1 METDVHKAYDS
12 TWRISQHPPGPGTN
26 HRCGGEMCCLPLTS
40 ATGTAWW
47 PVTRGHRDA
56 KMWTNTWL
64 SPCQSA
70 FSVYYAGEQWEFI
83 DSSRPGVTSS
93 GGRSCLPR
101 CVSCSWSVGM
111 AIEDGW
117 ELWGWLGATAGLGSR
132 APLLPWAGWVL
143 GWCRLFLSYP
153 LAAALKVISTSL
165 ECRGFSKHLPSGTT
179 YHINHSPRTG
189 TD

>member
-1 METDVHKAYDS
+1 MTPHGEYHSTRLARELTIDVGERCAVCHWPQLQAPHDG
-12 TWRISQHPPGPGTN
+12 QLPGGIVMPK
-26 HRCGGEMCCLPLTS
+26 CGL
-40 ATGTAWW
+40 
-47 PVTRGHRDA
+47 TRGYPHASLHFLSIMQESNESLLTLLDQELPPQEAGVVSRGVWA
-56 KMWTNTWL
+56 AAGAWGWL
-64 SPCQSA
+64 LRM
-70 FSVYYAGEQWEFI
+70 AGSCGDVWE
-83 DSSRPGVTSS
+83 P
-93 GGRSCLPR
+93 
-101 CVSCSWSVGM
+101 
-111 AIEDGW
+111 
-117 ELWGWLGATAGLGSR
+117 WGWLGATAGLGSR